1 MATIPL
7 VALDAKPPASP
18 DLLEQYGKLMSIQG
32 MQQQNQQ
39 RAAMAPLQQQ
49 EAQQAVQQ
57 GGLDIQQKQQ
67 QLQDSQTLRSLS
79 PNYIQKDASGK
90 PTGYDY
96 DGLFNAAAASGVS
109 VPTLTNLQKSI
120 SDATLARANS
130 TKAQLENESTLNT
143 EAYNHIDGVR
153 GLTDPTQRQQ
163 AWQNALQWAQTNGP
177 AIKLNPQAL
186 PQQAPD
192 DNTLTGLEASLGM
205 HAQQIKDAS
214 AKATILKDT
223 GQGNEANAAASASL
237 LKQYAPTLAQ
247 SATPQEYATKLQAF
261 ETLHPDLAGRFPQQF
276 DPKNPQP
283 VLNAGMSAG
292 EVSDSEQKDRLTKYE
307 QANENYRA
315 QIGRQTTFQNTM
327 MQHGYNQIDQYTA
340 DPQHGYGQFV
350 SQAGAVKSAIQDA
363 KNGNQVAASM
373 EPLMLALGVSSF
385 AGVHRINTTEI
396 DRAGPQVGSVFRK
409 INNLVDTI
417 GTGVPTAAQLNEA
430 NQLVDS
436 LTDARHKS
444 YINGVSA
451 VSANT
456 GLDPSKVQVFDRDGN
471 LAPLSSLAPQTSNA
485 PKLGANPRVGM
496 TKTFPN
502 GKTGVWD
509 GTGWVAQ

>member
-1 MATIPL
+1 MGGVTIPL

-49 EAQQAVQQ
+49 EAQQSVQQ
-57 GGLDIQQKQQ
+57 GALDNQMKQQ
-67 QLQDSQTLRSLS
+67 QMQDSQTLRSLS
-79 PNYIQKDASGK
+79 PNYIQKDPSSGK

-96 DGLFNAAAASGVS
+96 DGLFNAAAAAGVS
-109 VPTLTNLQKSI
+109 VPTLTTLQKSI

-130 TKAQLENESTLNT
+130 TKSQLENESTLNT

-153 GLTDPTQRQQ
+153 GLTDPAQRQQ
-163 AWQNALQWAQTNGP
+163 AWQNALQWAQTNGS

-192 DNTLTGLEASLGM
+192 DTTLSGLEASLGM
-205 HAQQIKDAS
+205 HAQQINDAS
-214 AKATILKDT
+214 KKATILKDT
-223 GQGNEANAAASASL
+223 GQGNEANAAAASSL
-237 LKQYAPTLAQ
+237 LKQYSPTLAQ

-283 VLNAGMSAG
+283 VLNAGMSAS

-315 QIGRQTTFQNTM
+315 QIGRQTSFQNTM
-327 MQHGYNQIDQYTA
+327 MQHGYSQIDQYTA

-350 SQAGAVKSAIQDA
+350 SQASAVKNAIQDA

-417 GTGVPTAAQLNEA
+417 GTGVPSAAQLNEA
-430 NQLVDS
+430 NGLVDS
-436 LTDARHKS
+436 LTDARHKA
-444 YINGVSA
+444 YLNGVSA
-451 VSANT
+451 VAANT
-456 GLDPSKVQVFDRDGN
+456 GLDPSKIQVFDRDGN
-471 LAPLSSLAPQTSNA
+471 LAPLSSLQPNAGGPPRPRNASPLPQQSGDPFA
-485 PKLGANPRVGM
+485 QFG
-496 TKTFPN
+496 
-502 GKTGVWD
+502 GK
-509 GTGWVAQ
+509 AH